1 VRPWWCALVLLPCLA
16 SLCSGQTLGDA
27 AQQEHARREKLG
39 KTGGPSRTL
48 TDDDLAAGKSKT
60 AKPDATPPA
69 PTEDEDALAPDRDA
83 ELPATHIQA
92 ETEVT
97 ASSEGKEE
105 YWRGRAAQA
114 KNRLAVAQQRYDSLQ
129 RQIHFGQP
137 ERYNQNGQRVIYSI
151 YQMKEKAD
159 AAEAELHAAEQ
170 SLEDLYTDARRA
182 GALPGWLR

>member
-1 VRPWWCALVLLPCLA
+1 VRSWWCALGLLPCLA
-16 SLCSGQTLGDA
+16 SLCSGQSLGDA
-27 AQQEHARREKLG
+27 AQKERARREKVG
-39 KTGGPSRTL
+39 KTGAPARTL
-48 TDDDLAAGKSKT
+48 TDDDLAAGKSKA
-60 AKPDATPPA
+60 AKPVETPPA
-69 PTEDEDALAPDRDA
+69 STEDEDVEAPDRDA
-83 ELPATHIQA
+83 ELPVTHVLV
-92 ETEVT
+92 ETEES
-97 ASSEGKEE
+97 APSAGEA

-137 ERYNQNGQRVIYSI
+137 GRYNQNGQRVIYSI

-170 SLEDLYTDARRA
+170 ALEDLYTDARRA